1 MPSLSIKYLWVVL
14 AVMLTASCAIQ
25 PPPAP
30 KPSKQLKAQIA
41 QKLML
46 DIRYFCPDLKQGERC
61 TTPVTTLPD
70 SLASL
75 IGDTDVGGIILFANN
90 LVDTRQI
97 IQLNKDLQSAA
108 LKAGHA
114 PLLISIDQ
122 EGGRVVRIP
131 QNLGTSF
138 SGNMAIGAT
147 AAVNGTKFALQTGQV
162 IAKELLALGFNVNF
176 APDVDVNVNPNNP
189 VINVRSFGEDA
200 DLVAKLGLAQM
211 NAMQQQ
217 GIITSLKHFPGH
229 GDTNTD
235 SHTGLPRVEHDRA
248 TIDNIDLKPFQ
259 YAIDNSAPGMIMTA
273 HIQYPQ
279 LDNTE
284 FTAKDGSSTILPAT
298 MSRKILTDLLR
309 NEMHYQGVIITD
321 AMNMAGIAH
330 FFDPTEAVIQ
340 TFHAGSDIAL
350 MPLAVRSPAD
360 FSKLKQLI
368 DDVSQAVLDGRL
380 DQQEIT
386 QSVQRIDA
394 LKQQYAIDKLV
405 IKDVDAATAKANTI
419 LGNKEHRKVEQELA
433 NNAVVSITNNGVY
446 PLAKST
452 QTIHLNMPDNTKCMA
467 MTLALKTRLPKVT
480 ITCSSLAGK
489 VPDDA
494 LTLIKQADLII
505 SADITP
511 QQSMA
516 EMGGMDD
523 IQQWRDRADKKA
535 QTATLL
541 NLMQQAKAQH
551 KPSIF
556 ISMRTPY
563 NVPLYAPYADA
574 ILATFAHNLSES
586 HYIDD
591 YGRLISQYQGP
602 IYNAVADILIGKL
615 EATGTLPVS
624 IQQ

>member
-1 MPSLSIKYLWVVL
+1 MSKFSIKYLYVVL
-14 AVMLTASCAIQ
+14 GAMITASCAVQ
-25 PPPAP
+25 SPPAA
-30 KPSKQLKAQIA
+30 KFNSQLEAQIA
-41 QKLML
+41 QKIML
-46 DIRYFCPDLKQGERC
+46 DIRYFCPELQEGERC

-70 SLASL
+70 SLAKL
-75 IGDTDVGGIILFANN
+75 IGDTDVGGIVLFANN

-97 IQLNKDLQSAA
+97 IQLNKDLQTAA
-108 LKAGHA
+108 LKAGHQ

-131 QNLGTSF
+131 HSLGTSF

-147 AAVNGTKFALQTGQV
+147 AEANGTKFAVQTGQV
-162 IAKELLALGFNVNF
+162 LAKELLALGFNVNF
-176 APDVDVNVNPNNP
+176 APTVDVNVNPDNP

-217 GIITSLKHFPGH
+217 GIISSLKHFPGH
-229 GDTNTD
+229 GDTNVD
-235 SHTGLPRVEHDRA
+235 SHTGLPRVDHDRK
-248 TIDNIDLKPFQ
+248 TVDSIDLKPFK

-309 NEMHYQGVIITD
+309 NEMGYQGVIVTD

-350 MPLAVRSPAD
+350 MPISVRSPAD
-360 FSKLKQLI
+360 FAKVKQLI
-368 DDVSQAVLDGRL
+368 RDVSQAVMDGRL
-380 DQQEIT
+380 DQQKIS

-394 LKQQYAIDKLV
+394 LKQQYAIDKL
-405 IKDVDAATAKANTI
+405 IPEDVDIATVKANGV
-419 LGNKEHRKVEQELA
+419 LGNKAHRKIEQELA
-433 NNAVVSITNNGVY
+433 NNAIVSIANNGVY
-446 PLAKST
+446 PLAKSIRT
-452 QTIHLNMPDNTKCMA
+452 VHLNMPDKTKCMA
-467 MTLALKTRLPKVT
+467 MTLALKTRLPRVT
-480 ITCSSLAGK
+480 FSCSSLAGK
-489 VPDDA
+489 TPGDA
-494 LTLIKQADLII
+494 ITLIKQADLVI

-523 IQQWRDRADKKA
+523 IQQWRDRADKKT

-541 NLMQQAKAQH
+541 DLMQQAKALG

-563 NVPLYAPYADA
+563 NVPLYAPYSDA
-574 ILATFAHNLSES
+574 ILATFAHNLRES

-591 YGRLISQYQGP
+591 YGRFVSQYQGP
-602 IYNAVADILIGKL
+602 IFNAVADILTGKL
-615 EATGTLPVS
+615 EATGALPVS
-624 IQQ
+624 IK